1 MAATAVNPT
10 RMELLRT
17 KNRIKLAQKGHKL
30 LKKKRDAL
38 IMQFFEAAKKARGV
52 RQKLVGTMDT
62 ANKSLIKAKAITGAV
77 EVESI
82 ADTTP
87 EMPML
92 DIHLENVM
100 GVRIP
105 RIKLTKE
112 KREQSYGF
120 MFTSSQL
127 DTAVKN
133 FNKSK
138 QEILD
143 LVEMEETLRRLS
155 DEITKTKRRVNALEY
170 IMLPH
175 LISTKKYIISK
186 LEEMERENFFR
197 LKVVKKKKEKAARK
211 GK

>member
-1 MAATAVNPT
+1 MAVTAVNPT
-10 RMELLRT
+10 RMELLKI
-17 KNRIKLAQKGHKL
+17 KNRIKLAAKGHKL

-38 IMQFFEAAKKARGV
+38 IMQFFETAKKARGV
-52 RQKLVGTMDT
+52 RQKLVETMET
-62 ANKSLIKAKAITGAV
+62 ANNSLIKAKAITGAV

-87 EMPML
+87 EMPEL
-92 DIHLENVM
+92 DIVLENVM

-105 RIKLTKE
+105 RIKLRE
-112 KREQSYGF
+112 KKMEQSYGF

-127 DTAVKN
+127 DTSVKN

-138 QEILD
+138 QDILD
-143 LVEMEETLRRLS
+143 LVEIEETLRRLS

-170 IMLPH
+170 IMIPN
-175 LISTKKYIISK
+175 LIHTQKYIVAK

-197 LKVVKKKKEKAARK
+197 LKVVKRKKEKE

>member
-1 MAATAVNPT
+1 MVTTSVNPT

-38 IMQFFEAAKKARGV
+38 IMQFFETAKKARGV
-52 RQKLVGTMDT
+52 RQKLVETMDA

-87 EMPML
+87 VMPEL
-92 DIHLENVM
+92 DIQLENVM

-105 RIKLTKE
+105 RIKLREE
-112 KREQSYGF
+112 KREQAYSF
-120 MFTSSQL
+120 MFTSTQL
-127 DTAVKN
+127 DVAVAN

-143 LVEMEETLRRLS
+143 LVETEETLRRLS

-170 IMLPH
+170 IMIPNLVH
-175 LISTKKYIISK
+175 TKKYITSK

-197 LKVVKKKKEKAARK
+197 LKVVKRKKEKEARA
-211 GK
+211 

>member
-17 KNRIKLAQKGHKL
+17 KNRIKLAAKGHKL

-38 IMQFFEAAKKARGV
+38 IMQFFETAKKARGV
-52 RQKLVGTMDT
+52 RQKLVETMDT
-62 ANKSLIKAKAITGAV
+62 ANNSLIKAKAITGAI

-87 EMPML
+87 KMPEL
-92 DIHLENVM
+92 DIQLENVM

-105 RIKLTKE
+105 RIKLQEE
-112 KREQSYGF
+112 KKAQSYGF

-133 FNKSK
+133 FNCSK

-143 LVEMEETLRRLS
+143 LVEVEETLRRLS
-155 DEITKTKRRVNALEY
+155 EEITKTKRRVNALEY
-170 IMLPH
+170 IMIPN
-175 LISTKKYIISK
+175 LIHTQKYIVAK

-197 LKVVKKKKEKAARK
+197 LKVVKRKKEKSSE
-211 GK
+211 

>member
-1 MAATAVNPT
+1 MAATSVNPT

-38 IMQFFEAAKKARGV
+38 IMQFFETAKKARGV
-52 RQKLVGTMDT
+52 RQKLVETMDA

-87 EMPML
+87 EMPEL
-92 DIHLENVM
+92 DIQLENVM

-105 RIKLTKE
+105 RIKLREE
-112 KREQSYGF
+112 KREQAYGF
-120 MFTSSQL
+120 MFTSTQL
-127 DTAVKN
+127 DTAVAN

-143 LVEMEETLRRLS
+143 LVETEETLRRLS

-170 IMLPH
+170 IMLPN
-175 LISTKKYIISK
+175 LIHTKKYITSK

-197 LKVVKKKKEKAARK
+197 LKVVKRKKEKEARK
-211 GK
+211 A